1 VPRSK
6 VRRKAAYTPQ
16 RTAPKYEGR
25 IPSRAIPILMCAF
38 LLIGLGW
45 IVLWYV
51 NGPNM
56 PVMSHLGP
64 WNLVIGFG
72 LLAVGFGFATRWR

>member
-6 VRRKAAYTPQ
+6 VRRKAAYTPE
-16 RTAPKYEGR
+16 RHAPKAQGR
-25 IPSRAIPILMCAF
+25 LQSRLVPVLMCAF
-38 LLIGLGW
+38 LLIGLAW
-45 IVLWYV
+45 IVVWYV

-56 PVMSHLGP
+56 PGMSALGP

-72 LLAVGFGFATRWR
+72 LLAAGFGFATRWR